1 MLIVALYDCT
11 AKENAVNHI
20 TQQFVLSLSTE
31 EISSMAQQLRRR
43 ALEVCRRMGAPDPEA
58 EDVAQDV
65 MLKLW
70 EMRGDVGR
78 FRSVEML
85 VGIMARNML
94 ISKWRTDKHRSRGLW
109 HTDSELALAIDSA
122 ADPQEAIEQQ
132 EMARWL
138 ERRLS
143 ELPTTQHTILYLR
156 QVEHRSNAEIAR
168 LLGIEET
175 SVSTLLSR
183 ARRALLAS
191 LSPSQALPD
200 LPWGRRK
207 KNKYQ

>member
-1 MLIVALYDCT
+1 
-11 AKENAVNHI
+11 
-20 TQQFVLSLSTE
+20 
-31 EISSMAQQLRRR
+31 MAQQLRRQ
-43 ALEVCRRMGAPDPEA
+43 ALEVCRKMGAPDYEA

-65 MLKLW
+65 MLRLW
-70 EMRGDVGR
+70 EIRSDIGR

-109 HTDSELALAIDSA
+109 HTDSELSHAIDNA
-122 ADPQEAIEQQ
+122 ADPQEIIEQQ
-132 EMARWL
+132 ETVRWL

-143 ELPTTQHTILYLR
+143 ELPTTQHTILYMR
-156 QVEHRSNAEIAR
+156 QVECRSNGEIAQ

-191 LSPSQALPD
+191 LSPKTEKPNQI
-200 LPWGRRK
+200 
-207 KNKYQ
+207 KNT

>member
-1 MLIVALYDCT
+1 MA
-11 AKENAVNHI
+11 
-20 TQQFVLSLSTE
+20 LSTE
-31 EISSMAQQLRRR
+31 EISSMAQRLRRQ
-43 ALEVCRRMGAPDPEA
+43 ALGVCRRMGAPDDEA

-65 MLKLW
+65 MLRLW
-70 EMRGDVGR
+70 EMRDDVGR
-78 FRSVEML
+78 FRSVEAL

-109 HTDSELALAIDSA
+109 HTDSDLSIAIDNA

-132 EMARWL
+132 EMVKWL

-143 ELPTTQHTILYLR
+143 ELPTTQHTILYMR
-156 QVEHRSNAEIAR
+156 QVERRSNAEIAR

-191 LSPSQALPD
+191 LSPK
-200 LPWGRRK
+200 RK
-207 KNKYQ
+207 DTITIKNT

>member
-1 MLIVALYDCT
+1 
-11 AKENAVNHI
+11 
-20 TQQFVLSLSTE
+20 
-31 EISSMAQQLRRR
+31 MAQQLRRQ

-65 MLKLW
+65 MLRLW

-78 FRSVEML
+78 FRSVEAL
-85 VGIMARNML
+85 VGTMARNML

-109 HTDSELALAIDSA
+109 HTDSHLSLAVDSA

-132 EMARWL
+132 EMERWL
-138 ERRLS
+138 ECRLN
-143 ELPTTQHTILYLR
+143 ELPTTQHTILYMR
-156 QVEHRSNAEIAR
+156 QVERRSNAEIAQ

-200 LPWGRRK
+200 LQWGRRK
-207 KNKYQ
+207 K